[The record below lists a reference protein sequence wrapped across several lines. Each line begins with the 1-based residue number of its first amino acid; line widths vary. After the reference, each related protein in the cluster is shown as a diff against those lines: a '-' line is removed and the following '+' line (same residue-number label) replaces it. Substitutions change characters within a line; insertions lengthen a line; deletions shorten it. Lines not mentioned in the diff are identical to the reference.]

1 MLKIASKF
9 TGYGRSI
16 LLLSVIMLLSSLAT
30 NFIIPVWP
38 IYIQSLGASMTELGL
53 VFSVSNAVAA
63 VLQIPSG
70 WFSDKYGRRRLHAV
84 GTLLAVFPPLLYTL
98 AKSWFDLIP
107 WVMLSGVSLGLYI
120 PIRWSI
126 VADVSTVQTY
136 AKAYG
141 WTNVAWLIG
150 PTVSP
155 LLGGLIADLSG
166 VQAPFFACFTLM
178 CLSFSLSLL
187 LQETGRKNSP
197 SSAQETAEDKPKVMS
212 FLSVILIFSLANML
226 QGIGI
231 EIFFPITPV
240 FVMENF
246 SVDYTFV
253 GLLFAVGFG
262 LASIVVQV
270 PGGKWASG
278 YSRKKITL
286 IATMLSSPFYA
297 LFALSQGPVEL
308 FVFMFL
314 SNAVLGISWPGY
326 QALFMELTP
335 SAKWGLANG
344 IFATAWWVGMMI
356 GAASSGVLWDAFGM
370 VVPYYVSALFVF
382 LSAIPVL
389 FLKEPNRSA

>member
-1 MLKIASKF
+1 MASKF
-9 TGYGRSI
+9 TVYGKSI

-30 NFIIPVWP
+30 NFIIPIWP

-70 WFSDKYGRRRLHAV
+70 WVSDKYGRRRLHAV
-84 GTLLAVFPPLLYTL
+84 GTFLAVFPPLLYTL

-107 WVMLSGVSLGLYI
+107 WVMLSGVSLGLYL
-120 PIRWSI
+120 PIRWAI
-126 VADVSTVQTY
+126 VADVSTIQNY
-136 AKAYG
+136 AKAYS

-166 VQAPFFACFTLM
+166 IQVPFLACFMLM
-178 CLSFSLSLL
+178 CLSFPLSLL
-187 LQETGRKNSP
+187 LQETRRKDSPNSK
-197 SSAQETAEDKPKVMS
+197 QETAEDKPKAMS
-212 FLSVILIFSLANML
+212 FLSAILIFSLINMI

-240 FVMENF
+240 FVMEKF
-246 SVDYTFV
+246 AVDYTFV
-253 GLLFAVGFG
+253 GLLYAVGFG

-270 PGGKWASG
+270 PGGKWASR

-286 IATMLSSPFYA
+286 IATVLSSPFYA

-308 FVFMFL
+308 FIFMFL
-314 SNAVLGISWPGY
+314 SNAVLSISWPAS
-326 QALFMELTP
+326 QALLMELTP

-344 IFATAWWVGMMI
+344 ISATTWWIGMMI
-356 GAASSGVLWDAFGM
+356 GAAASGVLWDAFGM
-370 VVPYYVSALFVF
+370 FVPYCVSALFVF

-389 FLKEPNRSA
+389 FLKEPNRSTQ